1 MQKRSHTAEIAAAF
15 RVALDTAMLNAAFS
29 TAYWVSF
36 YSTLTN
42 LVPVYKGI
50 PPFTFYLSAFPIAT
64 VIFLY
69 MFKLFGSYAKR
80 WRYDAMNE
88 FFLVS
93 KGMVAGMIALMALT
107 FLLPSTHSEAGLKY
121 SRFSFALLVPLV
133 EIYLLLGRLAA
144 NAVEKRLYR
153 KSEGKRKILII
164 GTRETAARLARHIRR
179 NPHLECEIVGYLHC
193 PGEKSSSSR
202 IIQPVLGSVTD
213 FESLLGNHGIDEV
226 ILTNPSLDHKRVLEI
241 VMACEKGLVG
251 FRHVPDM
258 FEILTRQ
265 VDVVS
270 FDGVPLVGIHRIPLH
285 YPWNRFLKRTFDAI
299 GAAIGLIVSSPAFA
313 LAAVAIK
320 LDSKGPVFYRQERCG
335 EDGRQFYIY
344 KLRTMVENA
353 EKKTGPIWARA
364 DDPRC
369 TRIGS
374 FLRRYNV
381 DELPQLYNVLRGDMS
396 LVGPRPE
403 RPHFVHRFTE
413 DIPRYMTR
421 HFVKSG
427 LTGWAQVNGLRGDT
441 SIRARLRY
449 DMYYLENWSLLFDL
463 KIIFMT
469 IFARK
474 NAY

>member
-1 MQKRSHTAEIAAAF
+1 MQKRSHTAEIAATI
-15 RVALDTAMLNAAFS
+15 RVAVDTVMLNAAFC
-29 TAYWVSF
+29 TAYWVRFHSP
-36 YSTLTN
+36 LTGF
-42 LVPVYKGI
+42 VPVSKGI
-50 PPFTFYLSAFPIAT
+50 PPFGFYLTAFPVAT
-64 VIFLY
+64 VVFLY

-121 SRFSFALLVPLV
+121 SRITFVLLVPFV
-133 EIYLLLGRLAA
+133 EFYLLLGRLLA
-144 NAVEKRLYR
+144 NGIEKHLYR
-153 KSEGKRKILII
+153 KSTGKRKILII
-164 GTRETAARLARHIRR
+164 GTRETAARIARHVRR
-179 NPHLECEIVGYLHC
+179 SPHLECEIVGYLQC

-202 IIQPVLGSVTD
+202 IIQPVLGSVLD
-213 FESLLGNHGIDEV
+213 FDAVLSRRGIDEV
-226 ILTNPSLDHKRVLEI
+226 ILTNPSLDHEKVLEI
-241 VMACEKGLVG
+241 IMACEKNLVS

-258 FEILTRQ
+258 FEILTKQ

-270 FDGVPLVGIHRIPLH
+270 FDGVPLFGIHRIPLH
-285 YPWNRFLKRTFDAI
+285 YPWNRFLKRVFDVA
-299 GAAIGLIVSSPAFA
+299 GSAVGLILSSPVIA
-313 LAAVAIK
+313 LSAIAIK
-320 LDSKGPVFYRQERCG
+320 LDSKGPIFYRQERYG
-335 EDGRQFYIY
+335 EDGRRFSIY
-344 KLRTMVENA
+344 KLRTMVEDA
-353 EKKTGPIWARA
+353 ERETGPVWARA
-364 DDPRC
+364 DDQRC
-369 TRIGS
+369 TRVGS
-374 FLRRYNV
+374 FLRRSNF

-413 DIPRYMTR
+413 DIPHYMTR

-449 DMYYLENWSLLFDL
+449 DMYYLENWSILFDL
-463 KIIFMT
+463 KIIVMT
-469 IFARK
+469 IFARR